1 MSNAIIMAAGLG
13 SRLKEYTKTTHK
25 SLFLVDNVAN
35 LERTIRYLNEIGI
48 DEIHIVVGYLSEQF
62 LYLKDKYKNINLI
75 FNPDFAT
82 KNNAYSFKLA
92 MDYFS
97 DSFIIDADVVLL
109 KNIFSLETR
118 STYYTTLRRKT
129 QKAEWIVCADEKDRV
144 FDIKICTDEKPSLL
158 GISYFTNKD
167 SKIIKNEIYNL
178 DDDYFLDSKLYY
190 DNVIAKLIDKISI
203 YSKFIDPSYVCE
215 LDDIKDIDE
224 LKEKLNG
231 KFSRN

>member
-1 MSNAIIMAAGLG
+1 M
-13 SRLKEYTKTTHK
+13 
-25 SLFLVDNVAN
+25 
-35 LERTIRYLNEIGI
+35 
-48 DEIHIVVGYLSEQF
+48 
-62 LYLKDKYKNINLI
+62 
-75 FNPDFAT
+75 
-82 KNNAYSFKLA
+82 
-92 MDYFS
+92 
-97 DSFIIDADVVLL
+97 L

-203 YSKFIDPSYVCE
+203 YSKFIDPNYVCE